1 MKKIK
6 VSLKNP
12 YFIWVGK
19 DLLSSAGRLIK
30 PLAPGSKALIITNK
44 KIPSHFLNT
53 LARSLTKAKFQV
65 HSYLLPFG
73 DERDKSIGVLKN
85 IWQKMARIPLDR
97 SSCLIA
103 LGGGVVGDV
112 AGFAAA
118 TYMRGISLVHIPTT
132 LLAQVDSA
140 IGGKTAIDL
149 TSAKNIVGAFYQ
161 PKTVISDLETL
172 KTLAPFE
179 FRNSFAEVIKYG
191 MIQDAGL
198 FGLLEKKMSSFL
210 SAITGIAAV
219 PGTGTFGASEIS
231 FLETVI
237 ARSAT
242 IKANVV
248 SEDEFETKGKRMILN
263 YGHTFAHALEASSGF
278 KLPHGQA
285 VAIGMMFAGETA
297 YRMGLFSKQAQDRQI
312 KLMAQLGLPLKV
324 RFASQGILSLM
335 KLDKKVKNGKLR
347 FVLPTKIGH
356 VGIYERVSEKLVRGV
371 LDDYKK
377 ER

>member
-6 VSLKNP
+6 VSLNNP
-12 YFIWVGK
+12 YFIWIGK
-19 DLLSSAGRLIK
+19 NLLSSAGRLIK
-30 PLAPGSKALIITNK
+30 PLVPGSKALIITNK
-44 KIPSHFLNT
+44 KIPALFVKKLEHT
-53 LARSLTKAKFQV
+53 LIQAKFKV
-65 HSYLLPFG
+65 DSYLLPFG
-73 DERDKSIGVLKN
+73 NERDKSVEVLKK
-85 IWQKMARIPLDR
+85 IWQRMARIPLDR

-103 LGGGVVGDV
+103 LGGGVVGDT

-118 TYMRGISLVHIPTT
+118 TYMRGISLIHIPTT

-161 PKTVISDLETL
+161 PKTVIADLETL

-191 MIQDAGL
+191 VIQDAGL
-198 FGLLEKKMSSFL
+198 FGLLEKKMSGFL
-210 SAITGIAAV
+210 SAITG
-219 PGTGTFGASEIS
+219 TGTFGTSEVS

-237 ARSAT
+237 ARSAK

-324 RFASQGILSLM
+324 RFTSQGILSLM
-335 KLDKKVKNGKLR
+335 KLDKKVKSGKLR